1 MKIVSRKELVNAQN
15 SNLSEGVIKE
25 ACGKAFPLELICIKL
40 DGGCRSHFPNGKGY
54 MLPDYISMTGRL
66 YQVKGREGGFDIVG
80 TLKQT
85 IDHDASRWYRLGHVN
100 KHGLHIYTFHE
111 RQLKRLINRLPDLF
125 RESEGRYR
133 IRAGLMKR
141 TADLKELSDS
151 WTLIP
156 ADELVDLF
164 YSL

>member
-1 MKIVSRKELVNAQN
+1 MKIMSMKELKNAQ
-15 SNLSEGVIKE
+15 SRNLPESLIKQ

-40 DGGCRSHFPNGKGY
+40 DGGCRAHYPTGKGY
-54 MLPDYISMTGRL
+54 LLPDYVSLTGRK
-66 YQVKGREGGFDIVG
+66 YQVKGKEGGFDIQG

-85 IDHDASRWYRLGHVN
+85 LDYDASRWYRLAHVN
-100 KHGLHIYTFHE
+100 KYGLSIYTFHE

-133 IRAGLMKR
+133 IRAGLMKH
-141 TADLKELSDS
+141 TADLKELSNE
-151 WTLIP
+151 WVLIP
-156 ADELVDLF
+156 ADELVELF

>member
-1 MKIVSRKELVNAQN
+1 MKIMSMKELRNAQAA
-15 SNLSEGVIKE
+15 NLSEGVIKE

-40 DGGCRSHFPNGKGY
+40 DGGCRGHYPNGKGY
-54 MLPDYISMTGRL
+54 LLPDYVSLTGRL
-66 YQVKGREGGFDIVG
+66 VQVKGREGGFDIQG

-85 IDHDASRWYRLGHVN
+85 LDHDASRWYRLGHVN
-100 KHGLHIYTFHE
+100 KYGLFIYTFHE
-111 RQLKRLINRLPDLF
+111 RQLKKLITRLPDLF
-125 RESEGRYR
+125 RETKGRYR
-133 IRAGLMKR
+133 VRAGLMKR

-156 ADELVDLF
+156 ADELVELF